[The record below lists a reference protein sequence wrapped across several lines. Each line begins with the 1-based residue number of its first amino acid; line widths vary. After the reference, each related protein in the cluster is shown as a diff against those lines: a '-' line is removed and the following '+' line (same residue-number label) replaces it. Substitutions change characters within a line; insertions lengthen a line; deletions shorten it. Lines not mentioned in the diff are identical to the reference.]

1 MKIKKFR
8 LKNLVTSF
16 LNIMESSKSVQ
27 ISLSFSCFAVLLNFS
42 QNLSYYFKLRF
53 FEFQDSKLIF
63 FKNIIFY
70 SNFTNVLY
78 YLKSPILTL
87 AIFFAVQVLIYYFIL
102 YLFFIAIIRKL
113 QLHNILNSKY
123 VLFLNYFFQYFVS
136 LFYWTLFVPILE
148 LFSNMLDCNWYSY
161 LDDFHTSC
169 SDRNSY
175 INVLSFIAI
184 IVTMISGFFLLW
196 LYRAYIF
203 IDKGLLKKKF
213 TLILAVLYTSKFF
226 LVIIYPVVDENMS
239 VIVFLLLHVIGLYSL
254 YDFVRNFPI
263 TNTVLSQCYI
273 SVLTSYELLCL
284 IFTIFEYTDWI
295 EEPSLFYV
303 IVILLL
309 FSIKIGLK
317 LFETVYHSLLNSN
330 MENPQFIGYCLEEL
344 HRMYH
349 SRHSCNKDSF
359 FLGGVLKLHVKKCT
373 DEKCVMKEKIFNE
386 FDMLDLE
393 LQEKIMNNFISQ
405 AFIKNIRMI
414 NKKDSNVRNFE
425 IIILKFSSFL
435 NKNNAS
441 PLRAY
446 YDIQKVYSLNQHKT
460 FYFQSISLNVLTDI
474 RSLIML
480 YESKWHKSSDLDN
493 EKELEVKT
501 FFEMFNEKLFLKKI
515 FLKLLEKRMNFWDK
529 YKDGFHSYEE
539 VFRFLNSFLN
549 EVVEVREIL
558 ELKLLKNKNMQ
569 KIIFDLK
576 FKTILDCII
585 FNNVN
590 NAVKN
595 EDELDKIKKKELT
608 LEKNILNC
616 NSFFNGNYT
625 TLQSSFLNSQGRI
638 LEVSKKESLARFFNY
653 TMEEVK
659 SLNEIESLMPTFIA
673 DIHHR
678 FVSYY
683 LKKDRNSSTKEDRYI
698 GTYGIDKKGFI
709 FPIKLYVG
717 FNFDYSYDM
726 VFQAAFLDIG
736 KRDECLLIFDEKG
749 QVLGLTKEFYK
760 LFCRDLNN
768 LKLDLF
774 ILLNIFNF
782 IPNLNSMI
790 TKHKL
795 MEDKT
800 NTSLLNQVSQ
810 IYFPVNFEEIMMIF
824 ALKVKEESEHK
835 TSNKSYGK
843 SVISMKSNKTAKSIK
858 SIQSSN
864 SNRKSNTNKSK
875 STKFFNKF
883 LQTWNRTIEEKQEIE
898 RRFQDK
904 EISNY
909 ELLEILIDRP
919 SCKRHKI
926 NFNLNVLRNY
936 YSKTEC
942 ITFCQININKIS
954 KDLKEIS
961 TSRNKFNTF
970 YDPKTV
976 SYQLNSEV
984 SERFNELELEPITKE
999 EDDIKSNFIVMPTN
1013 NEIYFKE
1020 TPGENN
1026 RMMITENDMS
1036 FKEAPGENLRMMTT
1050 ENDVL
1055 PSIKEEKI
1063 GNNELKVRLTE
1074 PLRKMSNKISK
1085 NEFNQKIEEKDKK
1098 NCIKTPPPESFINS
1112 SDHSEILKQ
1121 NNIEFG
1127 KNTSNIKIID
1137 VFDHSSQKSSLSNV
1151 KKTFTVFAIINLIQR
1166 SLPSCLF
1173 SFTLS
1178 QLLELII
1185 IICYCISVYILSVQ
1199 YIDSY
1204 YNPLNEAVLNFAKMY
1219 NTYSCTNL
1227 VTVEYEYA
1235 IYNFTDY
1242 DNGFLYD
1249 TEFKT
1254 IILEAFNVLKEL
1266 QNVER
1271 SKPSNFGYQDFFK
1284 TVMINS
1290 SSISLPIMKEIIF
1303 VDFLDS
1309 IIKQLYELDITDYKD
1324 MTLEKLEYFSINYVK
1339 FLEIYHTIS
1348 QSIDNEFFQTN
1359 QTIST
1364 GLEIIMLLFVLLIFL
1379 LKCFEYCQLDIYYKK
1394 LIRILNIFLRVNQKE
1409 AFEEF
1414 SLSKDIHHVVNDPM
1428 DVFLEYNYIDK
1439 VLMKREN
1446 KIFDPYDSADANT
1459 NKKTNRDKKNITKKK
1474 FSFQELKP
1482 LSKFP
1487 LMSFICFFG
1496 MLVLLYISLNYYY
1509 FVIINEEIKNLI
1521 NITLFF
1527 ERIYTLPTTVL
1538 MINRLALREKVISN
1552 QLFNFP
1558 DKRIREIEIN
1568 AILESYVNE
1577 LKSTTE
1583 YISKYSL
1590 NAIDN
1595 IQETDFPFLIYGDAC
1610 ESLIM
1615 NKLITNDE
1623 KEKCQSSLNTAF
1635 QKGLLSIINE
1645 VLRGI
1650 TDDEE
1655 FRVIFEKTSDI
1666 QTQTDGIL
1674 KRLKANVG
1682 VDRVTADYFLNKVL
1696 MVFYNELEHF
1706 YKGEMLRKIENL
1718 KVVILATTIILCLVF
1733 IGEIYYSKKYFEK
1746 IHRNTS
1752 LSLNLIPYD
1761 KLLNDEQTLF
1771 LIKRYWRE

>member
-16 LNIMESSKSVQ
+16 LSIMESSKTIHLSLTLCC
-27 ISLSFSCFAVLLNFS
+27 IAILLSFC

-53 FEFQDSKLIF
+53 FEFHDSKLIF

-70 SNFTNVLY
+70 SNFTNALY
-78 YLKSPILTL
+78 YLKSPIFTL
-87 AIFFAVQVLIYYFIL
+87 AIFFAVQGLIYYFVL

-136 LFYWTLFVPILE
+136 LFYWALFVPILE

-161 LDDFHTSC
+161 LDDFHLNC
-169 SDRNSY
+169 SNRDFY
-175 INVLSFIAI
+175 VKFLSILSI
-184 IVTMISGFFLLW
+184 IVTIISGFFLLW

-213 TLILAVLYTSKFF
+213 TLILAVLYTSKFL
-226 LVIIYPVVDENMS
+226 LVLIYPVIQENMS
-239 VIVFLLLHVIGLYSL
+239 VVVFLLLHVIGLYSL
-254 YDFVRNFPI
+254 YDYARNFPI
-263 TNTVLSQCYI
+263 TNTLLGQCYI
-273 SVLTSYELLCL
+273 SVVTSYEMLCI
-284 IFTIFEYTDWI
+284 IFSIFEYTDLI

-303 IVILLL
+303 IAVLLI

-317 LFETVYHSLLNSN
+317 IHETIYHSLLNSN

-344 HRMYH
+344 YRLYH

-359 FLGGVLKLHVKKCT
+359 FLGGVLKLHVTKCT
-373 DEKCVMKEKIFNE
+373 YEKCVLKEKIFNE
-386 FDMLDLE
+386 FDMLNIE
-393 LQEKIMNNFISQ
+393 IQEKIMNSFISQ
-405 AFIKNIRMI
+405 AFTRNIRMV
-414 NKKDSNVRNFE
+414 NKKDATSRNFE
-425 IIILKFSSFL
+425 VIILKFSSFL

-460 FYFQSISLNVLTDI
+460 FYFQSISLNVLVDI

-480 YESKWHKSSDLDN
+480 YESKWHKSVDLDN

-501 FFEMFNEKLFLKKI
+501 FFEMFNEKLFLKKL

-539 VFRFLNSFLN
+539 VFTFLNTFLN

-558 ELKLLKNKNMQ
+558 EIKLLKNKNKQ

-576 FKTILDCII
+576 FKTILECII

-616 NSFFNGNYT
+616 SSFFSGNYT
-625 TLQSSFLNSQGRI
+625 TIQASFLNSKGKI
-638 LEVSKKESLARFFNY
+638 LEVSKKESLARFFKY

-659 SLNEIESLMPTFIA
+659 SLNEIERLMPKFIA
-673 DIHHR
+673 EMHHR
-678 FVSYY
+678 FLNYY
-683 LKKDRNSSTKEDRYI
+683 LKKDRTSSTKENRFI
-698 GTYGIDKKGFI
+698 TTYGIEKKGFI

-749 QVLGLTKEFYK
+749 QVLGLTKEFYR
-760 LFCRDLNN
+760 LFCKDLIN

-782 IPNLNSMI
+782 VPNLNSII

-795 MEDKT
+795 MNDKT
-800 NTSLLNQVSQ
+800 NNSLINQVSQ
-810 IYFPVNFEEIMMIF
+810 IYFPVNFEEIMTIF
-824 ALKVKEESEHK
+824 AMKLKEENENLKS
-835 TSNKSYGK
+835 SKSYSK

-858 SIQSSN
+858 SLASSN
-864 SNRKSNTNKSK
+864 SNKRSNTNKSK
-875 STKFFNKF
+875 STRFFTKF

-898 RRFQDK
+898 RKFQDK

-926 NFNLNVLRNY
+926 NFNLNVFRNY
-936 YSKTEC
+936 YSQTEC
-942 ITFCQININKIS
+942 LTFCQININKIS
-954 KDLKEIS
+954 KDLKQIGQIH
-961 TSRNKFNTF
+961 NKFDTF
-970 YDPKTV
+970 YDPKTA
-976 SYQLNSEV
+976 YQFNNSEV
-984 SERFNELELEPITKE
+984 IEKLNELEIEPITKE
-999 EDDIKSNFIVMPTN
+999 DDEIKSSFINMPN
-1013 NEIYFKE
+1013 LNEHYFKE
-1020 TPGENN
+1020 LHAENN
-1026 RMMITENDMS
+1026 
-1036 FKEAPGENLRMMTT
+1036 RMMTT

-1055 PSIKEEKI
+1055 PSIEEEKI
-1063 GNNELKVRLTE
+1063 EKIEKIEIIEKIENIELKVRMKEPRKLSTNLT
-1074 PLRKMSNKISK
+1074 KSDSY
-1085 NEFNQKIEEKDKK
+1085 QKIEEKDKK
-1098 NCIKTPPPESFINS
+1098 NAIKTPPPESFINS

-1121 NNIEFG
+1121 KNIDFG
-1127 KNTSNIKIID
+1127 KNTSNMKIID
-1137 VFDHSSQKSSLSNV
+1137 VLDHSSQKSSLSNV
-1151 KKTFTVFAIINLIQR
+1151 KKTFTVFAIISLIQR
-1166 SLPSCLF
+1166 NIPSCLL
-1173 SFTLS
+1173 SFTFS
-1178 QLLELII
+1178 QILELII
-1185 IICYCISVYILSVQ
+1185 IICYCISVYVLSVQ

-1219 NTYSCTNL
+1219 NTYTCTNL

-1254 IILEAFNVLKEL
+1254 IILEAFDTLKEL

-1271 SKPSNFGYQDFFK
+1271 SKASNFGYQDFFK
-1284 TVMINS
+1284 TVMINA
-1290 SSISLPIMKEIIF
+1290 SSISLPVMKEVIF

-1309 IIKQLYELDITDYKD
+1309 IIKQSYELDITDYSS
-1324 MTLEKLEYFSINYVK
+1324 MTLEKLEYFSINYIK

-1348 QSIDNEFFQTN
+1348 KSIDNEFFQTN
-1359 QTIST
+1359 QTIAT
-1364 GLEIIMLLFVLLIFL
+1364 GLQIIMLLFVILIFS
-1379 LKCFEYCQLDIYYKK
+1379 LKCFEYWQLDIYYKK

-1409 AFEEF
+1409 AFGEF
-1414 SLSKDIHHVVNDPM
+1414 YLSKDIHHVVNDPM

-1439 VLMKREN
+1439 VLMKRN
-1446 KIFDPYDSADANT
+1446 HKIFELDTENVNS
-1459 NKKTNRDKKNITKKK
+1459 NKKTKNDKKNVTKKK

-1482 LSKFP
+1482 LSMFP

-1496 MLVLLYISLNYYY
+1496 TLVLLYISLNYYY
-1509 FVIINEEIKNLI
+1509 FVVINDEIKNLI

-1527 ERIYTLPTTVL
+1527 EKIYTLPTTVL
-1538 MINRLALREKVISN
+1538 MINRIALREKVIRN
-1552 QLFNFP
+1552 QLFNVP
-1558 DKRIREIEIN
+1558 DATAREIEIN
-1568 AILESYVNE
+1568 ALLESYVND

-1583 YISKYSL
+1583 FISLYSL

-1595 IQETDFPFLIYGDAC
+1595 IQEKDFPYLIYGDAC
-1610 ESLIM
+1610 ESLVM
-1615 NKLITNDE
+1615 NSLITNDM
-1623 KEKCQSSLNTAF
+1623 KEKCQKSLNSAF

-1655 FRVIFEKTSDI
+1655 FRIVYENSQDI
-1666 QTQTDGIL
+1666 QTQKDGIL
-1674 KRLKANVG
+1674 KRLKTNVG
-1682 VDRVTADYFLNKVL
+1682 VDRVTADFYLNKVL
-1696 MVFYNELEHF
+1696 MVFYNELENF
-1706 YKGEMLRKIENL
+1706 YKGEMLIKIDNL
-1718 KVVILATTIILCLVF
+1718 KVVILATTIILSLVF
-1733 IGEIYYSKKYFEK
+1733 IGEIYFSKKYFEK